1 MTRRPPRSTRT
12 DTLFPYTTL
21 CRSLLFRLLLLDLEL
36 LHRLEDY
43 LRVAEEVLSDDLL
56 DIFALIRIK
65 VADRPALVGCPRRD
79 RRGDAQDQ
87 HGASYHS
94 PHMAAYPHSVVPF
107 RADDHAAL
115 SSHGPPCR
123 SKRKTRQ
130 CGIAWPAARLYFP
143 IALRACCTACRD
155 PSCLPAAWACSAL
168 LRSAFT
174 SVALSGLSIDPCWRS
189 ISSSAAMLRGH
200 WLAHAGAAKAANS
213 TGTMKIVRIF
223 SFLLENGLADS
234 AGRRP
239 TQLYTKLE

>member
-87 HGASYHS
+87 HG
-94 PHMAAYPHSVVPF
+94 
-107 RADDHAAL
+107 
-115 SSHGPPCR
+115 R
-123 SKRKTRQ
+123 SEEHTPDLQ
-130 CGIAWPAARLYFP
+130 
-143 IALRACCTACRD
+143 
-155 PSCLPAAWACSAL
+155 SL
-168 LRSAFT
+168 LRT
-174 SVALSGLSIDPCWRS
+174 SYAVFCLKKKKPHFHSRP
-189 ISSSAAMLRGH
+189 
-200 WLAHAGAAKAANS
+200 
-213 TGTMKIVRIF
+213 VR
-223 SFLLENGLADS
+223 
-234 AGRRP
+234 
-239 TQLYTKLE
+239 

>member
-43 LRVAEEVLSDDLL
+43 LRVAEELLSVDLL
-56 DIFALIRIK
+56 VIFALSRIK

-130 CGIAWPAARLYFP
+130 CGIAWPAARLYIP

-155 PSCLPAAWACSAL
+155 SSCLPAAWACSAL

-174 SVALSGLSIDPCWRS
+174 SVALSGLSIDPCWRRS
-189 ISSSAAMLRGH
+189 EEHTSELQSLMR
-200 WLAHAGAAKAANS
+200 
-213 TGTMKIVRIF
+213 F
-223 SFLLENGLADS
+223 SYAVFRLKKKNK
-234 AGRRP
+234 
-239 TQLYTKLE
+239 YK